1 MKSFKRCSSG
11 DNDKTRRSIATPV
24 EENRRCLP
32 SGVNDTI
39 LNMNIEISGK
49 VSSILAHKKAS
60 TVWSIGPNAMVFDAI
75 QLMDGKNVGA
85 LPVVDNKTLVGVV
98 SERDYTR
105 KVIVKGRSSKN
116 TPVSDI
122 MTKELLTVNPGDSVA
137 ECMRLMTE
145 KRVRHLPV
153 LEGTKLVGI
162 LSIGDVVNWLISA
175 QTAMIDN
182 LERYSL
188 AEIKEKE

>member
-1 MKSFKRCSSG
+1 
-11 DNDKTRRSIATPV
+11 
-24 EENRRCLP
+24 
-32 SGVNDTI
+32 
-39 LNMNIEISGK
+39 MNIEISGK

-75 QLMDGKNVGA
+75 QLMDEKNVGA

-105 KVIVKGRSSKN
+105 KVIVKGRSSKD
-116 TPVSDI
+116 TPVSGI

-137 ECMRLMTE
+137 ECMRIMTE

-162 LSIGDVVNWLISA
+162 LSIGDVVNWLMSA
-175 QTAMIDN
+175 QKAMIDN
-182 LERYSL
+182 LERYTL
-188 AEIKEKE
+188 AEIKDKE

>member
-1 MKSFKRCSSG
+1 M
-11 DNDKTRRSIATPV
+11 
-24 EENRRCLP
+24 
-32 SGVNDTI
+32 
-39 LNMNIEISGK
+39 NMEISGK

-60 TVWSIGPNAMVFDAI
+60 TVWSIGPNAMVIDAI
-75 QLMDGKNVGA
+75 RLMDEKNVGA
-85 LPVVDNKTLVGVV
+85 LPVLDSGTLVGIV

-105 KVIVKGRSSKN
+105 KVIVKGRSSKD

-122 MTKELLTVNPGDSVA
+122 MTKELLTVNPSNSVA
-137 ECMRLMTE
+137 ECMRIMTE

-162 LSIGDVVNWLISA
+162 ISIGDVVNWLMSA
-175 QTAMIDN
+175 QKAAIDN

-188 AEIKEKE
+188 AEIKEKD

>member
-1 MKSFKRCSSG
+1 M
-11 DNDKTRRSIATPV
+11 
-24 EENRRCLP
+24 
-32 SGVNDTI
+32 
-39 LNMNIEISGK
+39 NMNIEISGK

-75 QLMDGKNVGA
+75 QLMDEKNVGA
-85 LPVVDNKTLVGVV
+85 LPVVDNKALVGVV

-105 KVIVKGRSSKN
+105 KIIVKGRSSKD

-122 MTKELLTVNPGDSVA
+122 MTKELLTVNSGDSVA
-137 ECMRLMTE
+137 ECMRIMTE

-162 LSIGDVVNWLISA
+162 LSIGDVVNWLMSA
-175 QTAMIDN
+175 QKAMIDN

-188 AEIKEKE
+188 AEIKDKE

>member
-1 MKSFKRCSSG
+1 
-11 DNDKTRRSIATPV
+11 
-24 EENRRCLP
+24 
-32 SGVNDTI
+32 
-39 LNMNIEISGK
+39 MNIEMSGK

-60 TVWSIGPNAMVFDAI
+60 TVWSIGPNAMVIDAI
-75 QLMDGKNVGA
+75 RLMDEKNVGA
-85 LPVVDNKTLVGVV
+85 LPVVDHGTIVGIV

-105 KVIVKGRSSKN
+105 KVIVKGRSSKD

-122 MTKELLTVNPGDSVA
+122 MTKELLTVKPGDNVA
-137 ECMRLMTE
+137 ECMRIMTE

-162 LSIGDVVNWLISA
+162 LSIGDVVNWLMSA
-175 QTAMIDN
+175 LKEMVDN

-188 AEIKEKE
+188 AEIKDKE